1 MEGYLLVDK
10 PKDWTSFDVVGFV
23 RRKVANVS
31 GIAPKKIKVGHSGT
45 LDPFATGLLVILVGK
60 AYTKQAVTLLK
71 NDKKYRVNMQ
81 LDAVSTTG
89 DPEGIIT
96 RNNKPTAAPNIITIK
111 EAMDKMIG
119 EIDQVPPVYSAIKV
133 NGVRAYQLARNN
145 QPVVIEARKVKIHS
159 LNLIA
164 YNYPEV
170 IFETE
175 VSSGTYIR
183 TLVEDLAKTFERT
196 AYTMEL
202 RRTSIGKYSISDA
215 VKAEAI
221 NEYNIASLL
230 KKDLALTS

>member
-45 LDPFATGLLVILVGK
+45 LDPFATGLLIILVGK
-60 AYTKQAVTLLK
+60 SYTRQAATLLK
-71 NDKKYRVNMQ
+71 NDKTYQVTMQ

-89 DPEGIIT
+89 DPEGIIAQ
-96 RNNKPTAAPNIITIK
+96 NNHPPVAPDILTIK
-111 EAMDKMIG
+111 AAMNNLIG
-119 EIDQVPPVYSAIKV
+119 EIDQVPPAYSAIKV
-133 NGVRAYQLARNN
+133 NGVRAYKLARSN
-145 QPVVIEARKVKIHS
+145 QSVVIAPRKVTIHS

-164 YNYPEV
+164 YDYPEV
-170 IFETE
+170 IFEAN

-183 TLVEDLAKTFERT
+183 TLVEDLAKTFDRS
-196 AYTMEL
+196 AYTKEL

-215 VKAEAI
+215 VMAEAI
-221 NEYNIASLL
+221 NEYNISSLL
-230 KKDLALTS
+230 KSDLALIK